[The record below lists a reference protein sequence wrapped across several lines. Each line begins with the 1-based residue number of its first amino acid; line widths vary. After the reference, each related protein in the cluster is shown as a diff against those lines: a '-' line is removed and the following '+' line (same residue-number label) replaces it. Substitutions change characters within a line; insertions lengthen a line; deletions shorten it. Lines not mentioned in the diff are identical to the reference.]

1 MIILVILILVF
12 LVFAFLWFLTHDSRY
27 DTESGISQTRATNN
41 DKSWSFEGCSYRGDC
56 ITDCTYRAECPFYS
70 YK

>member
-1 MIILVILILVF
+1 MIILVILILAFLAFVF
-12 LVFAFLWFLTHDSRY
+12 LEFLTSDSSY
-27 DTESGISQTRATNN
+27 STDN